1 MAVHIKTNSESTLVN
16 IQTHPEYFKG
26 EGDRGMHLKA
36 MQELVGGPIQIIRLK
51 KPVTLEEITYNIM
64 GMNEEGK
71 FSGLKFNAVATRLA
85 RESLFHGDI
94 IVGDAILLTDE
105 EAR

>member
-1 MAVHIKTNSESTLVN
+1 MAVHIKTNDQSTLIN
-16 IQTHPEYFKG
+16 IQTHPQYFKG

-36 MQELVGGPIQIIRLK
+36 MQELVGGPIQIIRLN
-51 KPVTLEEITYNIM
+51 KPVVLDGETYRIM

-85 RESLFHGDI
+85 ADSLFIGDV
-94 IVGDAILLTDE
+94 IVGDAILLSDE
-105 EAR
+105 EID